1 VAAQRMSRYL
11 SAHVCVSHALVHVLC
26 TYGAVCIVCVV
37 YLEEFVFGHPVKAVW
52 KPERYAH
59 AD

>member
-37 YLEEFVFGHPVKAVW
+37 YLEEFVFGHVPF
-52 KPERYAH
+52 Y
-59 AD
+59 